1 MTRPRSASGA
11 SPSRGRHPGPGE
23 AGSTVAHVWNP
34 VVMVRTRFRRW
45 WMTRLR
51 ASDTHTLTQRN
62 VYILPTRAGFMLAAT
77 LLVLLVASINY
88 QLNLGYLL
96 TFLLGGCAVI
106 STYISHGTLRGLTL
120 VLHPV
125 EAHHAGAPT
134 QLRLTLHN
142 GRKAAR
148 YGIGLQVYDMP
159 GERPG
164 SAHWVWCDV
173 PGQGSTD
180 VELVLPGLPR
190 GRHTLPLLTAETR
203 FPLGIFRVWT
213 IWRPAAEVLVYPQ
226 AEASPPP
233 LPPGQP
239 HSQGG
244 SAARHVASS
253 EFDGVRPY
261 RRGDPLK
268 SIVWKKAAKTDELVS
283 RDSLQAQHFQLW
295 LDLGETYGAT
305 LEQRLSRLCAW
316 TLQAEAQELDYGLR
330 LPGNELAPAQGEMH
344 KRRCLEALALY

>member
-1 MTRPRSASGA
+1 MAAPRSAFGA
-11 SPSRGRHPGPGE
+11 SASGGRHPRPGE
-23 AGSTVAHVWNP
+23 AGSTAARAWNP
-34 VVMVRTRFRRW
+34 AAIVRARFRRW
-45 WMTRLR
+45 WQARLPQ
-51 ASDTHTLTQRN
+51 SDTLTLTQGN
-62 VYILPTRAGFMLAAT
+62 VYILPTRAGFMLALT

-96 TFLLGGCAVI
+96 TFLLGGSAVV

-125 EAHHAGAPT
+125 EAHHAGSPSR
-134 QLRLTLHN
+134 LRISLHSE
-142 GRKAAR
+142 RKTPR
-148 YGIGLQVYDMP
+148 FGIGLRVYD
-159 GERPG
+159 EHH
-164 SAHWVWCDV
+164 AQWVWCDV
-173 PGQGSTD
+173 PAQGSTD
-180 VELVLPGLPR
+180 VELMLPGLPR
-190 GRHTLPLLTAETR
+190 GLHPLPLLTAETR

-213 IWRPAAEVLVYPQ
+213 IWRPAATVVVYPE
-226 AEASPPP
+226 AESAPPP

-239 HSQGG
+239 HSSGG

-283 RDSLQAQHFQLW
+283 RDSQQAQHFQLW
-295 LDLGETYGAT
+295 LDLQETYGAT

-316 TLQAEAQELDYGLR
+316 VLMAEAQELDYGLR
-330 LPGNELAPAQGEMH
+330 LAGVELPPSQGELH
-344 KRRCLEALALY
+344 KRQCLQALALH

>member
-1 MTRPRSASGA
+1 MDTAQPLPNPVLRPL
-11 SPSRGRHPGPGE
+11 
-23 AGSTVAHVWNP
+23 AHVRARWQ
-34 VVMVRTRFRRW
+34 RW
-45 WMTRLR
+45 WMARLPR
-51 ASDTHTLTQRN
+51 SDTLTLTQRN

-96 TFLLGGCAVI
+96 TFLLGGSAIV

-125 EAHHAGAPT
+125 EAHHAGMPT
-134 QLRLTLHN
+134 RLRISLHN
-142 GRKAAR
+142 ERAAPR
-148 YGIGLQVYDMP
+148 YGIGLQAYQQP
-159 GERPG
+159 GG
-164 SAHWVWCDV
+164 AHWVWCDV
-173 PGQGSTD
+173 PGQGSAD

-190 GRHTLPLLTAETR
+190 GRHAVPVLTAETH

-213 IWRPAAEVLVYPQ
+213 LWRPAASVLVYPH

-239 HSQGG
+239 HSSGG
-244 SAARHVASS
+244 GAARHVASN

-295 LDLGETYGAT
+295 LDLHETHGAT

-316 TLQAEAQELDYGLR
+316 VLMAEAQELDYGLR
-330 LPGNELAPAQGEMH
+330 LPGIEFPPAQGELH
-344 KRRCLEALALY
+344 RRQCLQALALY